1 MLLREASFN
10 PSSVRLLRHYPVLPN
25 GVVLIG
31 QFHRDRGLL
40 LAWQSV
46 QAVQRRP
53 HLAAPLWA
61 SFLGTPGR
69 LCQMQSY
76 TSG

>member
-1 MLLREASFN
+1 MVLREAN
-10 PSSVRLLRHYPVLPN
+10 IDPSSVRLLRHYPVLPN
-25 GVVLIG
+25 GVVLID

-40 LAWQSV
+40 LTWQSV

-61 SFLGTPGR
+61 SFLGTPD
-69 LCQMQSY
+69 CK
-76 TSG
+76 